1 MVHNNN
7 IMNFLNLTF
16 IVCALFA
23 NTLLAFQ
30 LPPTNIATRRAS
42 VDKIITTTW
51 KEKKTSLLF
60 PSSRTRFMASSSS
73 ADVTTNNNEKEKWIQ
88 PQWHNKNWVRS
99 LVLLSS
105 LWIAG
110 KTTITSTGGGRVSR
124 TGAVLH
130 LFSFGTW
137 FGTVFYTT
145 FIAGITM
152 FQNLPRQTFG
162 KLQSKLFP
170 KYFFLSSITII
181 LQLLTVPMIG
191 SGGSTT
197 NPLIVALLATLLN
210 QIILEP
216 YSTKIM
222 LERYDL
228 ENSSGGTNTERY
240 KVLKAQFGKMHGLSS
255 LTNLIAFCGAII
267 HGYFLSSL
275 LL

>member
-124 TGAVLH
+124 TGALLH
-130 LFSFGTW
+130 LLSFGTW